1 MFSEGV
7 EFCDFSVQFC
17 TEHLHFLIDKHS
29 VVLHILTN
37 KRIIVRTFELT
48 RIRRETVSR
57 KGKNERADQGKMN
70 LLSAQHIGVEENTVR
85 VLENIEPKKV
95 MYFFEELSAR
105 HRCSQQEKQA
115 TDWIADF
122 AEARGL
128 KYHRDALQNIIVK
141 KPGTKGYENAPTV
154 ILHGHIDMVC
164 KLEDGVKHDFATQGV
179 KLKIDGNFIR
189 AEGTTLGA
197 DNGLGISYMLTLLD
211 SDDIP
216 HPPLECV
223 MTAMEE
229 MGKVGGD
236 GVDVS
241 LLSGKR
247 MIDFNWIEEKQ
258 LLAGCSGDV
267 TCRIDVDADWKPA
280 GKDRVAMLLDV
291 RGLKGGHCEFDI
303 HFDRGNA
310 IVLVGRLLRKA
321 MKMGDVQLSV
331 ISGGV
336 QNNVIPAEGSALIWV
351 RTEQADAIEEAV
363 NELAAQIKKEFYI
376 ADPDMKIG
384 ARRSKDK
391 VERVFSATAAAKLV
405 QTILLLPN
413 GVQTQN
419 LEVKGNW
426 ETSNNIGLMITTN
439 RGVEIQS
446 TITSAVTSRKHAVL
460 DQLIMIA
467 ELAGE
472 GVSAK
477 QIGLD
482 APEFPWNPK
491 SKMLEVAKRSY
502 SRVMGKEPDV
512 LVSVCSLE
520 LGMFTQRIPG
530 LDTIGIGTNL
540 YDLHSPREHMDHTSA
555 ARVWPLIKDV
565 MKSLDR

>member
-1 MFSEGV
+1 MR
-7 EFCDFSVQFC
+7 
-17 TEHLHFLIDKHS
+17 L
-29 VVLHILTN
+29 
-37 KRIIVRTFELT
+37 
-48 RIRRETVSR
+48 
-57 KGKNERADQGKMN
+57 
-70 LLSAQHIGVEENTVR
+70 
-85 VLENIEPKKV
+85 LENIEPKRV

-105 HRCSQQEKQA
+105 HRCSQHEKQA
-115 TDWIADF
+115 TDWIAEF

-164 KLEDGVKHDFATQGV
+164 KLADGVKHDFATQGV
-179 KLKIDGNFIR
+179 KLKLDGNFIR

-211 SDDIP
+211 STDIP

-247 MIDFNWIEEKQ
+247 MIDFNWIEENQ

-267 TCRIDVDADWKPA
+267 SCRIDVAAQWQPA
-280 GKDRVAMLLDV
+280 ASDRVALLLDV
-291 RGLKGGHCEFDI
+291 RGLRGGHCEFDI
-303 HFDRGNA
+303 HFERGNA
-310 IVLVGRLLRKA
+310 IVLLGRLLRKA
-321 MKMGDVQLSV
+321 MQSGDVQLATL
-331 ISGGV
+331 SGGV
-336 QNNVIPAEGSALIWV
+336 QNNVIPAEGSAVIWV
-351 RTEQADAIEEAV
+351 KPDQAATIEKAV
-363 NELAAQIKKEFYI
+363 NALADQIKREFRI
-376 ADPDMKIG
+376 ADPDMRIEAKRIG
-384 ARRSKDK
+384 DK
-391 VERVFSATAAAKLV
+391 VERVFSISAAAKLV
-405 QTILLLPN
+405 QIILLLPN

-419 LEVKGNW
+419 LEVVGNW
-426 ETSNNIGLMITTN
+426 ETSNNIGLMTTTN
-439 RGVEIQS
+439 TGVEITS

-460 DQLIMIA
+460 DQLLLLADM
-467 ELAGE
+467 AGE
-472 GVSAK
+472 GVTAE

-482 APEFPWNPK
+482 APEFPWNPN
-491 SKMLEVAKRSY
+491 SRMLEIAKKSY
-502 SRVMGKEPDV
+502 ERVMGKAPIV

-555 ARVWPLIKDV
+555 ARVWPLINDV
-565 MKSLDR
+565 LKSLDH

>member
-1 MFSEGV
+1 M
-7 EFCDFSVQFC
+7 
-17 TEHLHFLIDKHS
+17 
-29 VVLHILTN
+29 
-37 KRIIVRTFELT
+37 RT
-48 RIRRETVSR
+48 
-57 KGKNERADQGKMN
+57 
-70 LLSAQHIGVEENTVR
+70 
-85 VLENIEPKKV
+85 LENIEPKKV

-105 HRCSQQEKQA
+105 HRCSQHEKQA
-115 TDWIADF
+115 TDWIAEF
-122 AEARGL
+122 AAARGL
-128 KYHRDALQNIIVK
+128 RHHRDALQNIIVK
-141 KPGTKGYENAPTV
+141 KPGTPGYENAPTV

-164 KLEDGVKHDFATQGV
+164 KCADGVTHDFATQGV
-179 KLKIDGNFIR
+179 TLTVDGSFIR
-189 AEGTTLGA
+189 AQGTTLGA

-211 SDDIP
+211 SHDIP

-267 TCRIDVDADWKPA
+267 SCRIDVAADWQPA
-280 GKDRVAMLLDV
+280 APDRVALLLDV
-291 RGLKGGHCEFDI
+291 RGLRGGHCEFDI
-303 HFDRGNA
+303 HFERGNA

-321 MKMGDVQLSV
+321 MQTGDVAVATL
-331 ISGGV
+331 SGGV
-336 QNNVIPAEGSALIWV
+336 QNNVIPAEGSALILV
-351 RTEQADAIEEAV
+351 KSEQAATIETAV
-363 NELAAQIKKEFYI
+363 NALAADIRKEFRI
-376 ADPDMKIG
+376 ADPDLRIETKR
-384 ARRSKDK
+384 ANDK
-391 VERVFSATAAAKLV
+391 VERVFSASAAANLV
-405 QTILLLPN
+405 RTILLLPN

-419 LEVKGNW
+419 LEVAGNW

-439 RGVEIQS
+439 QGVEITS

-460 DQLIMIA
+460 DQLML
-467 ELAGE
+467 LADMAGD
-472 GVSAK
+472 GVTAK

-482 APEFPWNPK
+482 APEFPWNPN
-491 SKMLEVAKRSY
+491 SHMLDVAKKSY
-502 SRVMGKEPDV
+502 QRVMGKAPDV

-520 LGMFTQRIPG
+520 LGMFTQRIAG

>member
-1 MFSEGV
+1 M
-7 EFCDFSVQFC
+7 
-17 TEHLHFLIDKHS
+17 
-29 VVLHILTN
+29 
-37 KRIIVRTFELT
+37 
-48 RIRRETVSR
+48 
-57 KGKNERADQGKMN
+57 
-70 LLSAQHIGVEENTVR
+70 R
-85 VLENIEPKKV
+85 VLENIEPKDV
-95 MYFFEELSAR
+95 MFFFEELSAR
-105 HRCSQQEKQA
+105 HRCSQHEKQA
-115 TDWIADF
+115 TDWIAEF
-122 AEARGL
+122 AETRGL
-128 KYHRDALQNIIVK
+128 TYHRDALHNIIVK

-164 KLEDGVKHDFATQGV
+164 KLEDGVTHDFAKDGV
-179 KLKIDGNFIR
+179 KLKVDGKYIR
-189 AEGTTLGA
+189 AQGTTLGA
-197 DNGLGISYMLTLLD
+197 DNGLGISYMLALLD
-211 SDDIP
+211 SKDIP

-223 MTAMEE
+223 MTVMEE

-236 GVDVS
+236 GIDVN

-267 TCRIDVDADWKPA
+267 SCRIDVAADWQPA
-280 GKDRVAMLLDV
+280 DAGREAMLIDV

-303 HFDRGNA
+303 HFERGNA
-310 IVLVGRLLRKA
+310 IVIIGRLLRRA
-321 MKMGDVQLSV
+321 MKAGDVQLAK

-336 QNNVIPAEGSALIWV
+336 QNNVIPAEGSALILV
-351 RTEQADAIEEAV
+351 KPADAAAVRKAVEGLAAEIRTEFE
-363 NELAAQIKKEFYI
+363 I
-376 ADPDMKIG
+376 ADPDMRIEVK
-384 ARRSKDK
+384 SSSTK
-391 VERVFSATAAAKLV
+391 VERAFSGRAAQKLV
-405 QTILLLPN
+405 QVILLLPN
-413 GVQTQN
+413 GIQTQN
-419 LEVKGNW
+419 LEVAGNW
-426 ETSNNIGLMITTN
+426 ETSNNIGLMITAGA
-439 RGVEIQS
+439 GVEITS

-460 DQLIMIA
+460 DQLMLIA
-467 ELAGE
+467 DAAGD

-491 SKMLEVAKRSY
+491 SRMLEIAKSSY
-502 SRVMGKEPDV
+502 KRVMGKEPDV

-540 YDLHSPREHMDHTSA
+540 FDLHSPREHMDHTSA